1 MAVDW
6 STCQCYRAGM
16 ATTRQLAAF
25 RENIPELALGH
36 TFNLTLAAG
45 TGYVGYDSTVN
56 PEVGSVR
63 DNTGAFT
70 RNGQTYTITELKQ
83 YGADNRVT
91 FALSPASAITAMQFD
106 NEQIVISGYPLTLK
120 DTQYASG
127 MWPWTDQPVN
137 LLPVGNVD
145 VVITDSRWL
154 NLASQMHN
162 ISNTATAFLAA
173 HLQTLDTGATA
184 ASSTTATGPDGG
196 DRIIVS
202 ERMGEQQV
210 TYARPSSA
218 GTADRTTTNEA
229 FFQSTRYGRIYLQLA
244 RRANIGVRVVPAV
257 RR

>member
-1 MAVDW
+1 
-6 STCQCYRAGM
+6 M

-25 RENIPELALGH
+25 RENIPELALGY
-36 TFNLTLAAG
+36 TFKLTLAAG

-56 PEVGSVR
+56 PDVGSIR
-63 DNTGAFT
+63 DTTGSFA
-70 RNGQTYTITELKQ
+70 RNSQTYTITELKQ
-83 YGADNRVT
+83 ADPNDNGVT

-120 DTQYASG
+120 DTQYANG
-127 MWPWTDQPVN
+127 MWTWTDQPAN
-137 LLPVGNVD
+137 LLVAGDVD

-173 HLQTLDTGATA
+173 HLQTLDTGAAA

-244 RRANIGVRVVPAV
+244 RRANIGVRVVPAE